1 MKKTAPTIE
10 KIVDKFEETKNK
22 INAIEFDAHWY
33 RRVFHA
39 FGACFLFYYLL
50 PTNIDWINLLKF
62 WVPFLILVSLV
73 ILEFLRIKGKVSS
86 SHFFGLRLYEKNRVG
101 SYLFFGVA
109 MVTLLLYFPQQIAI
123 PCILCASIGD
133 PVIGEIRSRFGG
145 KSVYVVGFF
154 VCMIFFMVAWYKADF
169 WVMFFVS
176 VVGALGAVIGE
187 AKKFWWIDDDFM
199 IQMVPAVLLLI
210 IWFSAQIGGFE
221 FPDLTNP
228 INNIIYPVN
237 LPW

>member
-1 MKKTAPTIE
+1 LVIKKSVPAIE
-10 KIVDKFEETKNK
+10 KIVSQFEDAKNK

-86 SHFFGLRLYEKNRVG
+86 SHFFGLRIYEKNRVG

-109 MVTLLLYFPQQIAI
+109 LVTLLLYFPQQIAI

-133 PVIGEIRSRFGG
+133 TVIGEIRFRFGK
-145 KSVYVVGFF
+145 KSAYVVGFF
-154 VCMIFFMVAWYKADF
+154 VCMLFFLVAWYKADF
-169 WVMFFVS
+169 FVMFFTS
-176 VVGALGAVIGE
+176 IVGALGAVVGE
-187 AKKFWWIDDDFM
+187 AKKFLWIDDDFM

-210 IWFSAQIGGFE
+210 IWFSAGYVGFST
-221 FPDLTNP
+221 PDKV
-228 INNIIYPVN
+228 IYPMN